1 MVPYDQM
8 PELDRW
14 ALSRLNALVERCI
27 NAYEKYEFFGVTAA
41 VHSFCVVDMS
51 NFYLDV
57 IKDRLYCDA
66 ENSLSRRSAQ
76 TAIYLILDHV
86 MRLLAPLLAFTSN
99 EVWQDMPHDKSADKR
114 HVMLNDMP
122 RVEEAWK
129 LSESESVRWANLMA
143 LRDDVNKALELA
155 RADKIVGKPLDAK
168 VTLYVAD
175 EARAAWGTVK
185 DADLAA
191 LCIVSELEVSDTP
204 VEGWAGTEMPGVT
217 VKVEASELAKCL
229 RCWTHDAGVGSGPE
243 HPELCPRCAAA
254 IRA

>member
-1 MVPYDQM
+1 
-8 PELDRW
+8 
-14 ALSRLNALVERCI
+14 
-27 NAYEKYEFFGVTAA
+27 
-41 VHSFCVVDMS
+41 
-51 NFYLDV
+51 
-57 IKDRLYCDA
+57 
-66 ENSLSRRSAQ
+66 
-76 TAIYLILDHV
+76 
-86 MRLLAPLLAFTSN
+86 
-99 EVWQDMPHDKSADKR
+99 
-114 HVMLNDMP
+114 
-122 RVEEAWK
+122 
-129 LSESESVRWANLMA
+129 MA

-155 RADKIVGKPLDAK
+155 RAERIVGKPLDAK

-175 EARAAWGTVK
+175 EAKAAWETVK

-229 RCWTHDAGVGSGPE
+229 RCWTHDAGVGSDPE